1 MTIMCAANVLSYF
14 LSYEN
19 IPRTLTALITNGGM
33 GRAGFLLVVNIFIFI
48 LGMFVSNGMIP
59 ILATLLAPLAVSLG
73 IDPVHFGIVVV
84 FGVTIGNMTPA
95 VRPGALSGRGTH
107 KV

>member
-1 MTIMCAANVLSYF
+1 MRTS
-14 LSYEN
+14 
-19 IPRTLTALITNGGM
+19 RGTLTALITNGGM
-33 GRAGFLLVVNIFIFI
+33 EEPVFLLVVNIFIFI

-84 FGVTIGNMTPA
+84 FGVTIGNMTPPFGLVLYQVA
-95 VRPGALSGRGTH
+95 GLTKCSVAKLAKWNVCRLSE
-107 KV
+107 